1 MVIKPM
7 NEANEPLKK
16 PRGSP
21 PNPNAG
27 SGVFT
32 IRTRVA
38 EQRAITK
45 HARLTLKISANEFFL
60 QAVRKLMPAMWIEQ
74 GRSKPEGAES
84 RPDICSK
91 CGALAIGDP
100 EEPLAVVKAKHQATC
115 WSSPAVATADAVS
128 DDSNDQPKA
137 QSDDGD
143 IHGETH

>member
-1 MVIKPM
+1 M

-45 HARLTLKISANEFFL
+45 HARLTRRISANEFFL

-74 GRSKPEGAES
+74 GDG

-100 EEPLAVVKAKHQATC
+100 KDPYAVVKAKHQSSC
-115 WSSPAVATADAVS
+115 WLSPEVATADAVS

-143 IHGETH
+143 VHGQTHNE